1 MPRAPKQ
8 PPRVMG
14 NGHDKGFQPGRKKTG
29 GRRPSADVWEMLET
43 AAQLANART
52 DREDKTELT
61 KELLVAHLVEN
72 VRRLDPATALRVLV
86 PTLYPKATVKPVNIE
101 INTTTEGLPASLESI
116 AQQMAKG
123 GDITALTAV
132 FNTLKELQTARAAA
146 LELRALERELEK

>member
-1 MPRAPKQ
+1 
-8 PPRVMG
+8 MG

>member
-29 GRRPSADVWEMLET
+29 GRRPSANVWEMLEM

-101 INTTTEGLPASLESI
+101 IDTTTEGLPASLESI

>member
-43 AAQLANART
+43 AAQIANART

-101 INTTTEGLPASLESI
+101 IDTTTEGLPASLESI

>member
-43 AAQLANART
+43 AAQLANDRA
-52 DREDKTELT
+52 DREDKVELT
-61 KELLVAHLVEN
+61 KELLVAQLIET
-72 VRRLDPATALRVLV
+72 VRRTAPDTALRVLV
-86 PTLYPKATVKPVNIE
+86 PTLYSKATVKPVNIK
-101 INTTTEGLPASLESI
+101 IDTTTEGLPASLEAI
-116 AQQMAKG
+116 AQQMANG

-132 FNTLKELQTARAAA
+132 FTTLKELQTARAAA